1 MRNNEREDAAV
12 VSALQTTIVTGN
24 EVDESVLSAAHG
36 LREEGD
42 EPLVWK
48 QEGEVVQ
55 IEHHHSQ
62 RCADGQRAL
71 HCEGRHE
78 GRYLLTKRWKH
89 TRRKKAKRNGEGRV
103 VLHSFRVGGD
113 DEEHFV
119 LQTTTHKRRIRPH
132 FLRIVFKGE
141 SVQYGFRR
149 FQQRE

>member
-1 MRNNEREDAAV
+1 MKNKERGDAAV
-12 VSALQTTIVTGN
+12 ISALQTTIVTGD
-24 EVDESVLSAAHG
+24 EVNGSVLLAAHG

-42 EPLVWK
+42 EPLVWQ
-48 QEGEVVQ
+48 QEGEVIQ
-55 IEHHHSQ
+55 IEHHYGQ

-71 HCEGRHE
+71 RYEKRHE
-78 GRYLLTKRWKH
+78 GQYLITKRWKH

-119 LQTTTHKRRIRPH
+119 LQTTAHKRRIRPH

-141 SVQYGFRR
+141 SVQY
-149 FQQRE
+149 